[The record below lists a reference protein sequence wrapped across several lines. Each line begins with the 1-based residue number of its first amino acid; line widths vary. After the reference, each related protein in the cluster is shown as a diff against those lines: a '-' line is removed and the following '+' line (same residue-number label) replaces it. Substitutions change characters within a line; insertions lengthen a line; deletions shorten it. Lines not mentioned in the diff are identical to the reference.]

1 MVPVIGSRREL
12 YNILKFFSAATA
24 ASSNDLNDPNEPN
37 DLNDPNDP
45 NDPNDLNIVSDK
57 KPVSSPLK

>member
-24 ASSNDLNDPNEPN
+24 ASSNKLNEPN
-37 DLNDPNDP
+37 ELNKPNK
-45 NDPNDLNIVSDK
+45 LN
-57 KPVSSPLK
+57 KPKGTQ